1 MALFDRAHM
10 ISFFHSNYMSIFRT
24 VSTTFQDINYY
35 LFVQRERGHVTVA
48 TPPLGYASSSVG

>member
-10 ISFFHSNYMSIFRT
+10 ISFFHGNYMSIFRT
-24 VSTTFQDINYY
+24 VSMILLY
-35 LFVQRERGHVTVA
+35 LFVQRERGHVTVV